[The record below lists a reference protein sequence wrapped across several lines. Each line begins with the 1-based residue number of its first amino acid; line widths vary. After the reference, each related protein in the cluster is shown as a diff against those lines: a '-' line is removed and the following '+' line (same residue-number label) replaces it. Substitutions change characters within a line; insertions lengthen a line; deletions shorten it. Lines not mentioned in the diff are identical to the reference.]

1 MVNSCCV
8 LNCRHR
14 THERRNGVRFF
25 HFPTWKQGY
34 GPQVSELSKRRR
46 MAWIAAVR
54 LKHIS
59 FNNIPRHMVVCSRH
73 FHKGKPAYEMLECD
87 PDWAPSLHLGH
98 SEVKATKP
106 SRFERRKKRQQTLK
120 KKNTAPEPKQEPTPI
135 PIHPVQKTEPDESP
149 PLDDIPPLDEIPPP
163 DETPPQDDTSQTPMI
178 DVSTLLEQDE
188 CSFCVCRR
196 AEINRLLEENR
207 RLKKELA
214 QKTMDEDFF
223 KEDDSKVRFYTG
235 LPSFAVLMGILD
247 QIFPTL
253 QQNNRK
259 LSPFQMLILTLMRL
273 KLNLPDQ
280 LFAHIFSVGRKTASS
295 IFKETAS
302 MMYVRLNPLVVWPE
316 RPCLQTIM
324 PQQFIET
331 FGSHVAFIVDSIEID
346 IDRVSNGKPK
356 AQMVPQNKKTLKY
369 LICSIPRGAITFI
382 SKPRESQVD
391 DKSLIESSGLLKK
404 IQSGDLVLSECGF
417 DIRDGVGLTCAEVDK
432 GQLKVR
438 DVETTRQISN
448 LRLHVKRVTACVRTK
463 YTFLNGPVLVSM
475 TVPDVGEDITFL
487 DKIVTVCC
495 ALTNM
500 CPSVVMKP

>member
-8 LNCRHR
+8 INCCHR

-25 HFPTWKQGY
+25 HFPTWKQTFGS
-34 GPQVSELSKRRR
+34 QVSELSKRRR

-59 FNNIPRHMVVCSRH
+59 FNDIPRHMVVCSRH

-106 SRFERRKKRQQTLK
+106 SRFERRKKRQQALK
-120 KKNTAPEPKQEPTPI
+120 EKNTAPEPKQEPTPI

-149 PLDDIPPLDEIPPP
+149 PP
-163 DETPPQDDTSQTPMI
+163 DETPPPHDTLQTSMI
-178 DVSTLLEQDE
+178 DVSTLLEQEE

-207 RLKKELA
+207 RLKKELS
-214 QKTMDEDFF
+214 QKTMDEEFF
-223 KEDDSKVRFYTG
+223 KDDDTKVRFYTG

-247 QIFPTL
+247 QVFPTL
-253 QQNNRK
+253 QQNSRK
-259 LSPFQMLILTLMRL
+259 LSPFQMLLLTLMRL

-280 LFAHIFSVGRKTASS
+280 LFAHLFSVGRKTASS
-295 IFKETAS
+295 IFKETVS
-302 MMYVRLNPLVVWPE
+302 MMYKRLNPLVVWPD

-346 IDRVSNGKPK
+346 IDRVSNVKSK
-356 AQMVPQNKKTLKY
+356 AQMVSQNKKTLKY
-369 LICSIPRGAITFI
+369 LVCFIPRGAVTFI
-382 SKPRESQVD
+382 SKPWEGQVD
-391 DKSLIESSGLLKK
+391 DKHLIESSGLLEK
-404 IQSGDLVLSECGF
+404 IQSADLVLSDCGF
-417 DIRDGVGLTCAEVDK
+417 DIRDGVGLTCAEVAG
-432 GQLKVR
+432 GQLRVR
-438 DVETTRQISN
+438 DVENTRQISN

-463 YTFLNGPVLVSM
+463 YTFLNGPVLGSM

-495 ALTNM
+495 ALANM